1 MMKKMKKGVR
11 SLFRILPA
19 LLPILGGCGEKSF
32 YKAPPPPKVTV
43 SQPVKR
49 AVTEY
54 LDFTGNT
61 QAINTVQ
68 LRARV
73 EGYLEKVLF
82 QDGDR
87 VKKGQLL
94 FLIQQDTYEARLQ
107 QAKANILS
115 QQASLDHAQIELK
128 RFSDLVTQKAAAQ
141 TDVDQWRYQRDAA
154 QAGVLAA
161 QAARDLAALDLAYTR
176 VVAPFDG
183 RVDRRLVDP
192 GNLVG
197 SGTSTVLTTINQ
209 IEPLYVYF
217 TINENDLIHA
227 IGETQIAPERAGKV
241 NMPVYFGLATEK
253 GYPHQGHLDFTAIS
267 VTPTTGTLLLRG
279 IFPNPAGM
287 IIPGLFARV
296 RMPIARAKPAILV
309 PQVALGFDQQ
319 GPYVL
324 IVDEKNVV
332 ERRGVTLGM
341 ETDSERV
348 IKDGLRGDEWV
359 VVDGVFRAIPGREV
373 TREIKPGAAS
383 QPTTRKGRTS
393 S

>member
-1 MMKKMKKGVR
+1 
-11 SLFRILPA
+11 
-19 LLPILGGCGEKSF
+19 
-32 YKAPPPPKVTV
+32 
-43 SQPVKR
+43 
-49 AVTEY
+49 
-54 LDFTGNT
+54 
-61 QAINTVQ
+61 

-154 QAGVLAA
+154 AAGVLAA

-176 VVAPFDG
+176 VAAPFDG

-209 IEPLYVYF
+209 IDPLYVYF

-227 IGETQIAPERAGKV
+227 IGETQIAPGRAGKA
-241 NMPVYFGLATEK
+241 NMPVYFGLANEK

-287 IIPGLFARV
+287 VIPGLFTRV
-296 RMPIARAKPAILV
+296 RMPIARAKPALLV

-319 GPYVL
+319 GAYVL

-348 IKDGLRGDEWV
+348 IKEGLHGDEWV

-373 TREIKPGAAS
+373 TREIKPAAS
-383 QPTTRKGRTS
+383 QPTTRNGRTS
-393 S
+393 P